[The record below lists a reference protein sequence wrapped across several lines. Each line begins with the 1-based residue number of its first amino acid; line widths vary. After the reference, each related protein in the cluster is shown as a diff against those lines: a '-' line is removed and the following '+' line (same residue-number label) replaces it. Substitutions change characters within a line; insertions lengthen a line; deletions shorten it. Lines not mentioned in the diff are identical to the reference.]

1 MALIQIGA
9 AMIMSTHVI
18 IQRKRKFHNMET
30 PFKNESFEL
39 CLWPVPDKARFGELG
54 FDKGDEAC

>member
-1 MALIQIGA
+1 
-9 AMIMSTHVI
+9 
-18 IQRKRKFHNMET
+18 MET
-30 PFKNESFEL
+30 PFKNETFEF